1 MPSQPEKDE
10 QPNGAVCYS
19 QVRRSM
25 PEIKTNQIHSKKRN
39 SYQGE
44 DGSSVSQNYSSR
56 LFCNVFTKRIAFWLC
71 PLSISKPLF

>member
-44 DGSSVSQNYSSR
+44 DGSNVSQNVNKYSFR
-56 LFCNVFTKRIAFWLC
+56 LFYNVFTSTDCYLVVPFKYI
-71 PLSISKPLF
+71 

>member
-44 DGSSVSQNYSSR
+44 DGSSVSENYSFR
-56 LFCNVFTKRIAFWLC
+56 LYRNVFTTTDCFLVVPFKYI
-71 PLSISKPLF
+71 